1 MSFKE
6 KYLLYKKKYL
16 ALKTSSQ
23 LIFNVKNLAID
34 TGLSN
39 IVDIQSSPRCGRN
52 IPIYSTNNILDL
64 DCMKLSL
71 DKNKLLPKA
80 LIDIIRNEIQ
90 DYYDDFFNYLCFP
103 DKYGPEKGFEYNES
117 NTYVKPINTT
127 LEYTFPIINI
137 PGKEFMGTVDYD
149 YFINKIVNDSDF
161 IKLCTIFDTVA
172 KMILLWLNNI
182 NTIFKL
188 NFSNIQLLD
197 LFKICRQLINK
208 YKDKIEVD
216 TYNKIES
223 NINNLENFYNF
234 TNLFYLSDLVLLI
247 FNKIILK
254 LKGLNID
261 SNSQKQFLSLS
272 QTIINLNLPNL
283 KKGYGI
289 PEIILCLNTLY
300 GIDKL
305 KTTKYDA
312 TDAAKKL
319 SELIEFKRKNFVKL
333 ILNLF
338 EKEKTNKI
346 VVHLAL
352 RFFTNFNTL
361 ETEGHSNSLVIYKF
375 PDNTFLVLRTEPHR
389 HTNIYCRPSM
399 RKAIRDLFKD
409 NKNFFY
415 KDYVIK
421 NPYRIGLQVYE
432 EKKTEIDL
440 KNETDFDKLPP
451 KYQLIS
457 PLQGNSGFCA
467 SWTMYTTM
475 ILLLNHDKS
484 LSSIGD
490 YLGSFFLNSDDID
503 DYDTLYTLYK
513 HIKLYRSIIFA
524 VCFLYRT
531 FGKSKFKSIFLE
543 GLIKNG
549 ANRKD
554 TELLESIVKDLTP
567 QFNEFDN
574 ILKSLTKI
582 PVPKQNMA
590 GFDPH
595 KCTDSL
601 FNHKEMCLMDDLNK
615 KITQK
620 EKEEF
625 NCDDTNITLIGVKQ
639 ARINENKYN
648 KAAYETMLKSRKST
662 KTSNNP
668 PNIGSWQEVSS
679 IADAIRKG
687 SK

>member
-6 KYLLYKKKYL
+6 KYLIYKTKYL
-16 ALKTSSQ
+16 ALKSKSQ

-39 IVDIQSSPRCGRN
+39 IVDIQSSPKCNKN

-71 DKNKLLPKA
+71 DKNKILPKA

-90 DYYDDFFNYLCFP
+90 DYYDDFYNYLCFP
-103 DKYGPEKGFEYNES
+103 DKYGPEKGFEYNDS

-161 IKLCTIFDTVA
+161 IKLCNIFDTVA
-172 KMILLWLNNI
+172 KIILLWLNNI
-182 NTIFKL
+182 NTIFNL

-197 LFKICRQLINK
+197 LFKICRQLIHN
-208 YKDKIEVD
+208 YKDKIDAD
-216 TYNKIES
+216 TYNKIDR
-223 NINNLENFYNF
+223 NINYLENFYNF
-234 TNLFYLSDLVLLI
+234 TNLFYLSELALLI
-247 FNKIILK
+247 YNKIILK
-254 LKGLNID
+254 LKELNIEI
-261 SNSQKQFLSLS
+261 NKKKEFLSIS
-272 QTIINLNLPNL
+272 QSVINLKLPNL
-283 KKGYGI
+283 KKGKGI

-305 KTTKYDA
+305 KTSNYDA
-312 TDAAKKL
+312 NDATKKL
-319 SELIEFKRKNFVKL
+319 SELVEFKRKSFVQL

-338 EKEKTNKI
+338 EKEKTNKVI
-346 VVHLAL
+346 VHLAL
-352 RFFTNFNTL
+352 RFFTDFNTL
-361 ETEGHSNSLVIYKF
+361 ETQGHSNSLVIYKF
-375 PDNTFLVLRTEPHR
+375 QDNTFLVLRTEPHR

-421 NPYRIGLQVYE
+421 NPYRVGLQVYE

-440 KNETDFDKLPP
+440 KNETDFEKLPP

-484 LSSIGD
+484 LNSIGD

-503 DYDTLYTLYK
+503 AYDTLYTLYK
-513 HIKLYRSIIFA
+513 HIKLYRSIIFV

-543 GLIKNG
+543 GLISNG
-549 ANRKD
+549 AIRKD
-554 TELLESIVKDLTP
+554 TELLESIVKDLVP

-574 ILKSLTKI
+574 ILKALNKI
-582 PVPKQNMA
+582 PVPKQKMTD
-590 GFDPH
+590 FDPH

-601 FNHKEMCLMDDLNK
+601 FNHKEMCIMDDINK

-620 EKEEF
+620 EKEDF

-639 ARINENKYN
+639 ARINQNKYN
-648 KAAYETMLKSRKST
+648 KAAYQNMLKSRKST
-662 KTSNNP
+662 KAPSNETLGN
-668 PNIGSWQEVSS
+668 WQEVSS
-679 IADAIRKG
+679 IADAIKKA